1 MTIEKNYY
9 VAIVIS
15 KKTSIKP
22 QNHMEAVTEFPFL
35 LFFLTNIFGI
45 TGKND

>member
-1 MTIEKNYY
+1 MTIEINYY

-15 KKTSIKP
+15 EKTSIKP